1 MVFPDYRLLIKRGL
15 LPAKIHVK
23 YFPMRYIVLDTET
36 TGFNAETDDRII
48 EIGALELINYV
59 PTGRVYHQYINPE
72 RKIPE
77 GATAVHGITDE
88 QIANSPVY
96 AKIVQAF
103 DEFIGEDSKLVIHNA
118 EFDMRFL
125 NAEYK
130 RLGLPPLPM
139 SRAIDT
145 LAMARSMFPGAPASL
160 DALCKR
166 FGIDNSARV
175 YHGALMDS
183 ELLAEVFLQLS
194 GGHQPEFL
202 AGSDSYTDI
211 RVEEVTIGTLWPV
224 REFSLTLEEQE
235 AHAAMLTQIKDSIW
249 MKDA

>member
-1 MVFPDYRLLIKRGL
+1 
-15 LPAKIHVK
+15 
-23 YFPMRYIVLDTET
+23 MRYIVLDTET

-48 EIGALELINYV
+48 EIGALELVNYV

-96 AKIVQAF
+96 AEIVQAF
-103 DEFIGEDSKLVIHNA
+103 DDFIGEDSQLVIHNA

-139 SRAIDT
+139 SRSIDT
-145 LAMARSMFPGAPASL
+145 LAMARAAFPGAPASL

-166 FGIDNSARV
+166 YGIDNSARV
-175 YHGALMDS
+175 YHGALMDAQ
-183 ELLAEVFLQLS
+183 LLAEVFLQLS

-202 AGSDSYTDI
+202 AGSDSYQETNT
-211 RVEEVTIGTLWPV
+211 EETAIGTLWPV
-224 REFSLTLEEQE
+224 REFALSLEEQE
-235 AHAAMLTQIKDSIW
+235 AHTALCNEIKDSIW
-249 MKDA
+249 NKDA